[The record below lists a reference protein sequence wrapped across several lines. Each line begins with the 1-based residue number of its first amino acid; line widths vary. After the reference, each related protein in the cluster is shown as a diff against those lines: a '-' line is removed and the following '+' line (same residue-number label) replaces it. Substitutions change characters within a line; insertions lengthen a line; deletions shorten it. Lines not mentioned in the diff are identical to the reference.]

1 MKKNMELDSDQAE
14 DQNLQEGDKIS
25 SHKIKT
31 PKMDK
36 KKRK

>member
-1 MKKNMELDSDQAE
+1 MELDSDQAE
-14 DQNLQEGDKIS
+14 DQNPEEGDKIS
-25 SHKIKT
+25 SQKIKT